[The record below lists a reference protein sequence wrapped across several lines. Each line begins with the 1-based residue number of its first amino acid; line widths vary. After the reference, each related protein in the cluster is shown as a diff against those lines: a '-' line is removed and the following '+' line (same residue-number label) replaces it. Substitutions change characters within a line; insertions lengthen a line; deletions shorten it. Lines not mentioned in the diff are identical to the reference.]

1 MSLLHVAR
9 QMKAAPQ
16 AEEPEKWLLW
26 GAAGQMVD
34 HLSKEIKELG
44 GVLRTSTPVTNIEQ
58 ADEGVTVETDSTESG
73 VGDSR

>member
-1 MSLLHVAR
+1 
-9 QMKAAPQ
+9 
-16 AEEPEKWLLW
+16 
-26 GAAGQMVD
+26 MVD